1 MNKSL
6 KESQLFSLG
15 FNVALQAIR
24 NSKPTWKAEVIW
36 SFNNEL
42 ITCLPYRV
50 DKKGN
55 PLTFNQQYSAPELLD
70 FRFSNRDILPKL
82 KSKFIELTKFN
93 SNFSNALSF
102 YANHLDVLFDALN
115 TLINLEEVE
124 NHSLN
129 LGESIYNVEYLINP
143 KKNLEFYTLD
153 DSDVIEPISIRLI

>member
-6 KESQLFSLG
+6 EKSQLFSLG
-15 FNVALQAIR
+15 FDIALQAIKK
-24 NSKPTWKAEVIW
+24 SKPTWKAKVIW

-50 DKKGN
+50 DKKGT

-70 FRFSNRDILPKL
+70 FRFSNRDILSKL

-93 SNFSNALSF
+93 SDFSNALSF
-102 YANHLDVLFDALN
+102 YANHLDVLFDVLN

-124 NHSLN
+124 NHSIN
-129 LGESIYNVEYLINP
+129 LGKSIYNVKYLINP
-143 KKNLEFYTLD
+143 DKNLEFYTLD
-153 DSDVIEPISIRLI
+153 DSDIIKPISIRLI

>member
-6 KESQLFSLG
+6 EKSQLFSLG
-15 FNVALQAIR
+15 FDIALQAIK
-24 NSKPTWKAEVIW
+24 NSKPTWKAKVIW

-55 PLTFNQQYSAPELLD
+55 PLTFNQQYSDPELLD

-102 YANHLDVLFDALN
+102 YANHLDALFDVLN

-129 LGESIYNVEYLINP
+129 LGKSIYNVKFLANP

-153 DSDVIEPISIRLI
+153 GSDIIKPISIQLI